1 MVLPCWFRRRSG
13 GWART
18 GAAGETR
25 KTKFAKRTWNVS
37 WNQQINFLV
46 RSTDPVA
53 EARTHRKKRDVCATR
68 GWFGL
73 RERTQPLGTK
83 PECVLESIVSR
94 SARLSRIG
102 CVGEYLYG
110 APVLVPA
117 ALPWLGPD
125 REGGKG
131 PPLRAC
137 GGDKKNEIRK
147 PNLKGLW
154 NPSNQK
160 TGSVRGGG

>member
-1 MVLPCWFRRRSG
+1 MVLPRWFRRRSR
-13 GWART
+13 GWARNGRAVKALPY

-73 RERTQPLGTK
+73 REGTQPVGTK

-94 SARLSRIG
+94 SA
-102 CVGEYLYG
+102 
-110 APVLVPA
+110 
-117 ALPWLGPD
+117 
-125 REGGKG
+125 
-131 PPLRAC
+131 
-137 GGDKKNEIRK
+137 
-147 PNLKGLW
+147 GL
-154 NPSNQK
+154 
-160 TGSVRGGG
+160 

>member
-1 MVLPCWFRRRSG
+1 MVLPCWFRRRSRG
-13 GWART
+13 SARNGRAVKALPT
-18 GAAGETR
+18 ALRARHEKR
-25 KTKFAKRTWNVS
+25 KFAKRTWNVS

-68 GWFGL
+68 GWFWL

-83 PECVLESIVSR
+83 PECVLESIVSQ

-117 ALPWLGPD
+117 ALPWFGPE
-125 REGGKG
+125 REGRKG
-131 PPLRAC
+131 PPYGAAGETR
-137 GGDKKNEIRK
+137 KTKIRK
-147 PNLKGLW
+147 TNLECVLE
-154 NPSNQK
+154 S
-160 TGSVRGGG
+160 TD